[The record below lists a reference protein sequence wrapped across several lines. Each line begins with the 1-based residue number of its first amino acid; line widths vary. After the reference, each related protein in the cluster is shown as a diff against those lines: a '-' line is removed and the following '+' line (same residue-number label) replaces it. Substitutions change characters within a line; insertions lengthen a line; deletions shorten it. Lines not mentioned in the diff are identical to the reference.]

1 MLREIRRKVEAGD
14 IPLARRTLA
23 GFVEK
28 VEVWP
33 DHIVIHYHMSIG
45 PGLQGFRQV
54 PPGEFVPNPN
64 KRLERFL
71 FAYAD
76 LSRFTTILHSLLERF
91 LASVPLLQLRCN
103 IYFQQGRLTA
113 GG

>member
-1 MLREIRRKVEAGD
+1 MLREMRRKVEAGE
-14 IPLARRTLA
+14 IALARRTLA

-33 DHIVIHYHMSIG
+33 DHIVIHYHAPIG
-45 PGLQGFRQV
+45 TELQGFRQL
-54 PPGEFVPNPN
+54 PPRGFALNPN

-103 IYFQQGRLTA
+103 IYFQQGQLTA